1 MSYQKKTATL
11 HHSGREKAS
20 PAKNKGAKKAAQGVP
35 LIVFYWSVGLGFLSY
50 LVSRFVFT
58 PHPLHWASA
67 AGGLLLGILIGYIW
81 YLTRGDVGL
90 I

>member
-1 MSYQKKTATL
+1 MSRQKKMTPVRHT
-11 HHSGREKAS
+11 GREKVS
-20 PAKNKGAKKAAQGVP
+20 PAKKAGANKTAQGIP
-35 LIVFYWSVGLGFLSY
+35 LIVLYWSVGLGGLSY

-67 AGGLLLGILIGYIW
+67 AGGILLGVIIGYIW